1 MLRFS
6 IVTAFAVL
14 LLLPSCNQE
23 AKKQAAA
30 AAARAAQDSV
40 HWATYRADNWKNHG
54 CELVS
59 DDDVTALF

>member
-14 LLLPSCNQE
+14 LLLPSCDQE

-40 HWATYRADNWKNHG
+40 HWATYRPTTGKTT
-54 CELVS
+54 
-59 DDDVTALF
+59 DVNL